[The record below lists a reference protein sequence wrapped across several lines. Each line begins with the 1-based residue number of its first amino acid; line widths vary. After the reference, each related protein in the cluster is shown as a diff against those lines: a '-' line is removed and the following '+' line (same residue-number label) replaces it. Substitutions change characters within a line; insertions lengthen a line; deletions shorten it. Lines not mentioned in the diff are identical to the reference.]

1 MFFKKKTKQKV
12 KIEFC
17 PLAEKSQVKYI
28 LVNFH
33 NLDMEYRLLI
43 KNCFC
48 KDTLLLFCKS
58 QFSPA

>member
-33 NLDMEYRLLI
+33 NLDMELQI
-43 KNCFC
+43 IDK
-48 KDTLLLFCKS
+48 KLFL
-58 QFSPA
+58 QRHFVAVL

>member
-1 MFFKKKTKQKV
+1 MFFKKKIKQKV

-33 NLDMEYRLLI
+33 NLDMEL
-43 KNCFC
+43 
-48 KDTLLLFCKS
+48 
-58 QFSPA
+58 